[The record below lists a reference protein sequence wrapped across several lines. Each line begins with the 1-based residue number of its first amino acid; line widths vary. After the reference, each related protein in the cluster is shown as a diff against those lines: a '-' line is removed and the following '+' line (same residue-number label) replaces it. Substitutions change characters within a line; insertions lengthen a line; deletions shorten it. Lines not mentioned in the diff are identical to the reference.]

1 MGRFLQPVINDRLEP
16 AAIPA
21 TPVVPP
27 TTDERM
33 TRHVG
38 AA

>member
-21 TPVVPP
+21 TSVVPP
-27 TTDERM
+27 TADERI
-33 TRHVG
+33 TRYVG